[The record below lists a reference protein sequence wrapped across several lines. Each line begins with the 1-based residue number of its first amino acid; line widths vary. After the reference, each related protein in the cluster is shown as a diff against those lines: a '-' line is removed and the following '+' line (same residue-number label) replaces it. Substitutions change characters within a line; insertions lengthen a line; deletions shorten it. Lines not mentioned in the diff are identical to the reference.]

1 MHLCSPQLNRKTAA
15 PSRDGGS
22 LFCCSKPVSRV
33 LSFKTAIYL
42 DAPLLTRS
50 SRLPG
55 TAGPA
60 CMSLHGVA
68 PDRVY
73 SDGRF
78 HTPSGELLPR
88 LSTLTAPPK
97 RSSTVASGADPLCAA
112 PSKEGVRRYI
122 SVALVLGSP
131 PAGVT
136 RYPCPAEPGLSS
148 QASLSPRP
156 RGCPA
161 YCPIIL
167 QEKSPAVNSQ
177 IFKGMSFPQILCRGG
192 RVWVHGK
199 FSLTKLGGCDIIFQ
213 QTKGSSRRAHTGR
226 VAPVNKHVRPVR
238 PLWLCLK

>member
-73 SDGRF
+73 IDGRF

-88 LSTLTAPPK
+88 LSTLT
-97 RSSTVASGADPLCAA
+97 STQ
-112 PSKEGVRRYI
+112 ER
-122 SVALVLGSP
+122 GSP
-131 PAGVT
+131 A
-136 RYPCPAEPGLSS
+136 
-148 QASLSPRP
+148 
-156 RGCPA
+156 
-161 YCPIIL
+161 
-167 QEKSPAVNSQ
+167 
-177 IFKGMSFPQILCRGG
+177 
-192 RVWVHGK
+192 
-199 FSLTKLGGCDIIFQ
+199 
-213 QTKGSSRRAHTGR
+213 AHTHLKTGEAVYLCCTCPR
-226 VAPVNKHVRPVR
+226 VAPGGCY
-238 PLWLCLK
+238 PLSLPCGARTFLTGGPFAPPARLSSLLQGVSYRKMDRMSNARKNFLLRVEYFFGMC